1 VRKVTTQVSGND
13 LLHLTDWRLLQRAL
27 HARFE
32 TRTFATGLTFVERIG
47 AAAEA
52 ANHHPDVDLTYGHVA
67 IKLFSHDVGGVTQ
80 RDVRLAGEITG
91 IASELGIASA
101 PDRVGLFELALDTAD
116 FARVK
121 PFWRALLGYVD
132 NPEVDDEV
140 RDRDGRLPTLWFQG
154 TQPHEV
160 PRQRFH
166 LDVHVPH
173 DQASTRIEAALAA
186 GGAMVDDGEAPSFW
200 VLADPDGNRACIC
213 TWQSKGDLHPALT

>member
-32 TRTFATGLTFVERIG
+32 TRTFATGLAFVERIG

>member
-101 PDRVGLFELALDTAD
+101 PDKVGLFELALDTAD